1 MDTKYSSKKVWNL
14 IKSLDGDSSKL
25 HNTRTLTA
33 NQVAH
38 QLLLNGKT
46 NQENSRGKRKYWSRI
61 NKKKK
66 IESQSSKLTSMFF
79 EEELNLKI
87 VPISLLCHQY
97 KLFEKLI
104 LNRLGSIIDNKLIKE

>member
-46 NQENSRGKRKYWSRI
+46 NQENSRGKRKY
-61 NKKKK
+61 
-66 IESQSSKLTSMFF
+66 
-79 EEELNLKI
+79 
-87 VPISLLCHQY
+87 
-97 KLFEKLI
+97 
-104 LNRLGSIIDNKLIKE
+104 